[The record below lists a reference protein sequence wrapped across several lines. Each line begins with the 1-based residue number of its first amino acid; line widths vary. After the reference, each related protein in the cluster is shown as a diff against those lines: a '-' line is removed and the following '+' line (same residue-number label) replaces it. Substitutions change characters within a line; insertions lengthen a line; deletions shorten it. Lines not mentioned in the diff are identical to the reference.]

1 MNKPVTYA
9 LVNCG
14 RVFEGTLRNLLP
26 PAFLVKTLA
35 KEDVDTSLCN
45 GPAAFAS
52 RQNAAPANGSSVS
65 IADAK
70 EAVASML
77 ADSAAGNSVE
87 TPSPPVTEKPMR
99 NDRIDPDCILYQ
111 LTINADNDIYT
122 VRKLRRICR
131 FRDVPI
137 LIVTTYSELPRA
149 RSLISHGANEV
160 VVFPCNPELLKKK
173 VLSVLD
179 PVGTRMPVITKVINP
194 YISATVD
201 LLGTMAGLHAEKKDV
216 FLKKNYRLFGDI
228 SAIMS
233 LTGKVEG
240 QVVVCFEE
248 KLAREVVANIMSSR
262 PQDLTKDELKEG
274 IGEVVNIVAGNAKAA
289 LSTTEY
295 AHQIGLPTV
304 VFGQGH
310 ELSHPGN
317 APCIVVIFEIEGQP
331 LAVLVSMT
339 ITGSLVN
346 K

>member
-1 MNKPVTYA
+1 MSKIATFA
-9 LVNCG
+9 LVGCG

-26 PAFLVKTLA
+26 VAYPIKSLS
-35 KEDVDTSLCN
+35 KEEVEKCLCYEPQSFRQEAASASGTGVSL
-45 GPAAFAS
+45 
-52 RQNAAPANGSSVS
+52 
-65 IADAK
+65 ADAK
-70 EAVASML
+70 NAVAAML
-77 ADSAAGNSVE
+77 ANSAPDAPPAPVQSAK
-87 TPSPPVTEKPMR
+87 TPCAEP
-99 NDRIDPDCILYQ
+99 IDPDCILYQ
-111 LTINADNDIYT
+111 LTTNTDLDVEA
-122 VRKLRRICR
+122 VRMIRRKCR
-131 FRDVPI
+131 FRDIPLLV
-137 LIVTTYSELPRA
+137 VTSYADLPRA
-149 RSLISHGANEV
+149 RSLISHGANET
-160 VVFPCNPELLKKK
+160 VVFPCNPEQLKKK
-173 VLSVLD
+173 VLSALD

-201 LLGTMAGLHAEKKDV
+201 LLGTMAGLHAEKRDV

-248 KLAREVVANIMSSR
+248 KLAREVVARIMSSR
-262 PQDLTKDELKEG
+262 PEDLTKDELKEG

-295 AHQIGLPTV
+295 THQIGLPTV

-317 APCIVVIFEIEGQP
+317 APCIVVIFEVDGQP

-339 ITGSLVN
+339 VTG
-346 K
+346 